1 MAQQIVAFSLPK
13 IGEAKSTNQDRYD
26 RSNDGRLIALAD
38 GAGSS
43 LYPGQWAEILVKSF
57 CQATENPIPAIQQS
71 HHDWLTC
78 PQAEWRR
85 YYLEKLQAPNRKWW
99 QGGSEQKACG
109 FSTFLGLRLDRSRS
123 KTQDQQTQH
132 HHHKWQWQAVAI
144 GDSCLFKLDIATQQ
158 LSVFPNHTAQTFK
171 RTTQCFA
178 SLPEF
183 DSFVPQF
190 IEGECQVGDIFLLA
204 TDALSHWLLSDYEQ
218 QGDAWQQWFGIK
230 TAKDFARAVTQLR
243 HQQLIQNDDT
253 TLVLL
258 EVGSEH
264 RINRREP
271 VSLLERK
278 PNLSL
283 QPNREAQTAFM
294 LARAQEE

>member
-26 RSNDGRLIALAD
+26 RSQDGSLIALAD

-57 CQATENPIPAIQQS
+57 CQATDNPIPAIQDC

-85 YYLEKLQAPNRKWW
+85 YYLDKLQAPNRKWW

-109 FSTFLGLRLDRSRS
+109 FSTFLGLRLDRRQS
-123 KTQDQQTQH
+123 KTQDH
-132 HHHKWQWQAVAI
+132 HPKWSWQAVAI
-144 GDSCLFKLDIATQQ
+144 GDSCLFKLDVATQQ

-190 IEGECQVGDIFLLA
+190 IEGECQAGDIFLLA

-230 TAKDFARAVTQLR
+230 TAKDFTRAVTQLR

-253 TLVLL
+253 TLISLQ
-258 EVGSEH
+258 VGSEQRTH
-264 RINRREP
+264 RRDL
-271 VSLLERK
+271 VSTAAPK

-283 QPNREAQTAFM
+283 PSIRDAQADVV
-294 LARAQEE
+294 LARVQEE